1 MEFIKETPK
10 PELGKQAK
18 QFVYKHRVT
27 VIKNGKKTKQWLEIP
42 VIAISREKG
51 DEKAR
56 KELTTLYKK
65 IKEGQPVPSL

>member
-42 VIAISREKG
+42 VIAISR